1 MSTISGLLRV
11 NAEKPHLMTKLALG
25 DLELFSFVENRSY
38 IDGGSMYGVIP
49 KKLWSKLTPCDE
61 NNLVPLDMNVIVIKA
76 HGKCILVDCGLGDVL
91 TDRERKLYGCTTPS
105 RFDESLHRLG
115 LSSDRIDFVI
125 PTHLHL
131 DHVGGAFALDG
142 NGDIAPKFPNARHI
156 IRRQEWDVAMNP
168 DDRSRAAYP
177 SDNLRCLEN
186 AGLVEF
192 VDSDIEI
199 LNSVKLVLTGGHTA
213 GHQAVVITSGD
224 QNVIC
229 CADMIPTIGH
239 LRPEYIASS
248 DLFPLDTLAYKKKLL
263 EQIVNNNWIVA
274 FDHDLEYKFAKLRR
288 DGNRIVP
295 DKVGEPFLAVLKTCE
310 ENRTDSHNA
319 TG

>member
-91 TDRERKLYGCTTPS
+91 SDRERKLYGCTTPS
-105 RFDESLHRLG
+105 RLDESLHRLG

-142 NGDIAPKFPNARHI
+142 NGDIAPKFPNAR
-156 IRRQEWDVAMNP
+156 
-168 DDRSRAAYP
+168 
-177 SDNLRCLEN
+177 
-186 AGLVEF
+186 VEF
-192 VDSDIEI
+192 VDSDTEI

-295 DKVGEPFLAVLKTCE
+295 EKVGEPFLVVLKTCE